1 MAAVAGVWGET
12 GRSIIQHIHQNII
25 ATVEKVN
32 LMFKTLVRINPDLQP
47 LLGLSELT
55 CPAQRDEGKVC
66 SLLCATSRVRKPNH
80 SLSRLPPNGKEGGE
94 VRREGGMKEEEG
106 NRKSPEKEEGIA
118 LREDRKVI
126 CSAEET
132 VEK

>member
-66 SLLCATSRVRKPNH
+66 SLLSVQPQ
-80 SLSRLPPNGKEGGE
+80 E
-94 VRREGGMKEEEG
+94 
-106 NRKSPEKEEGIA
+106 
-118 LREDRKVI
+118 
-126 CSAEET
+126 
-132 VEK
+132 